1 MSNRQRAVLILIVVV
16 LLLAIPLGR
25 SIMFTV
31 NEREL
36 AVVLQFGDPV
46 RECKDPRLYFKVP
59 FIQEVRKLPKT
70 LQFWNGSGTDV
81 LVDLPTADGKKIE
94 VTPWAVWK
102 ITDPKRFVQVL
113 RTVENAE
120 LRVSTFVRSA
130 IRDEI
135 TDNTLVEAVRTK
147 ERDLPSMFQE
157 EDFRGFSGLEAS
169 PQTGSDDLQ
178 PASREEKT
186 GQEEIKVGREKIV
199 ERIKEAVQEKLAKP
213 EEGEEIGERGI
224 ELVDV
229 GIAKIDF
236 VDAVREAAFERLIAF
251 MESIAQKNE
260 AEGEQARK
268 EILNQTD
275 ADVQKIEG
283 EGKGEANEIRG
294 KVDAQIIQMYAEA
307 IKETGE
313 FYNFVRTLEAY
324 KLALGSN
331 TRLVLTTDSEM
342 FKLLKAVPPAPD
354 MPPEPV
360 PPEKPE
366 PEPATPEEKPAEM
379 TEKEASNLLEN
390 YTGEEEPSGLYRER
404 GPRGW
409 YPEVYKDW

>member
-1 MSNRQRAVLILIVVV
+1 MSNFQRGILIVIVVV

-31 NEREL
+31 SEREQ

-46 RECKDPRLYFKVP
+46 HSYTDPGLHFKAP

-94 VTPWAVWK
+94 VTAWAVWR

-120 LRVSTFVRSA
+120 FRVNTFVRSA

-135 TDNTLVEAVRTK
+135 TANKLVEAVRSTDR
-147 ERDLPSMFQE
+147 ELPPMFQE
-157 EDFRGFSGLEAS
+157 EELQGFSRSVAS
-169 PQTGSDDLQ
+169 PQTGSDDVQ
-178 PASREEKT
+178 PANRKEEEIGEERTGEASSVTERGGEEKI
-186 GQEEIKVGREKIV
+186 EVGREEIV
-199 ERIKEAVQEKLAKP
+199 RLIKEAVQEKLAKP
-213 EEGEEIGERGI
+213 EEGEEIGQRGI

-236 VDAVREAAFERLIAF
+236 VDTVRDAAFERLIAF

-260 AEGEQARK
+260 AEGEQAKK

-275 ADVQKIEG
+275 ADVQRIEG
-283 EGKGEANEIRG
+283 EGKGEAHKIRG
-294 KVDAQIIQMYAEA
+294 EVDATIIQMYAEA

-324 KLALGSN
+324 KLAIGDN
-331 TRLVLTTDSEM
+331 TRLVLTTDSEL
-342 FKLLKAVPPAPD
+342 FRLLKAIP
-354 MPPEPV
+354 PV
-360 PPEKPE
+360 PLPTPDDTSTDEAKAHE
-366 PEPATPEEKPAEM
+366 SPADKAPAKKKTPE
-379 TEKEASNLLEN
+379 
-390 YTGEEEPSGLYRER
+390 SGS
-404 GPRGW
+404 
-409 YPEVYKDW
+409 

>member
-1 MSNRQRAVLILIVVV
+1 MINRQRAVLILIVVV

-46 RECKDPRLYFKVP
+46 GECKDPGLYFKYP

-70 LQFWNGSGTDV
+70 LQFWNGSGTEV

-113 RTVENAE
+113 RTVDNAE

-135 TDNTLVEAVRTK
+135 TDNTLVEAVRSNA
-147 ERDLPSMFQE
+147 RVLPPMFQE
-157 EDFRGFSGLEAS
+157 EEELEELLDSEAP
-169 PQTGSDDLQ
+169 PQTGSDDAQ
-178 PASREEKT
+178 PVSGEEGVTGEEGTVDSSSDTEGGGREEI
-186 GQEEIKVGREKIV
+186 EVGREKIV
-199 ERIKEAVQEKLAKP
+199 ERIREAVQEALAKP

-236 VDAVREAAFERLIAF
+236 VDTVRDAAFQRLIAF

-260 AEGEQARK
+260 AEGEQAKK
-268 EILNQTD
+268 EILNQTN

-283 EGKGEANEIRG
+283 EGKGEANRIRG
-294 KVDAQIIQMYAEA
+294 EVDATIIQKYADV

-313 FYNFVRTLEAY
+313 FYNFIRTLEAY
-324 KLALGSN
+324 QKALGTN

-342 FKLLKAVPPAPD
+342 FRLLKMLPPAPSL
-354 MPPEPV
+354 PPDEV
-360 PPEKPE
+360 P
-366 PEPATPEEKPAEM
+366 TEESSTEDAAKEDAPAEE
-379 TEKEASNLLEN
+379 TPADESS
-390 YTGEEEPSGLYRER
+390 P
-404 GPRGW
+404 
-409 YPEVYKDW
+409 

>member
-1 MSNRQRAVLILIVVV
+1 MSNLQRAILIVIVVV
-16 LLLAIPLGR
+16 LLLSIPLGR
-25 SIMFTV
+25 SMMFTV
-31 NEREL
+31 NEREQ

-46 RECKDPRLYFKVP
+46 RECKEPGLYFKAP
-59 FIQEVRKLPKT
+59 FIQEVRRLPKT
-70 LQFWNGSGTDV
+70 LQFWNGSETEV

-94 VTPWAVWK
+94 VTPWAVWR

-113 RTVENAE
+113 RSVENAE

-135 TDNTLVEAVRTK
+135 TDNTLVEAVRTTA
-147 ERDLPSMFQE
+147 RPLPPMFREQE
-157 EDFRGFSGLEAS
+157 LEELPDSEAS
-169 PQTGSDDLQ
+169 PQTGSDDVQ
-178 PASREEKT
+178 PANREE
-186 GQEEIKVGREKIV
+186 EEIGEERTGELSSIVQRGGQDKIEVGREEIV
-199 ERIKEAVQEKLAKP
+199 RLIKEAVQEALAKP

-236 VDAVREAAFERLIAF
+236 VDTVRDAAFQRLIAF

-260 AEGEQARK
+260 AEGEQAKK

-283 EGKGEANEIRG
+283 EGKGDANQIRG
-294 KVDAQIIQMYAEA
+294 KVDAKIIQMYAEA

-313 FYNFVRTLEAY
+313 FYNFIRTLEAY
-324 KLALGSN
+324 KEAMGTN

-342 FKLLKAVPPAPD
+342 FKLLKQVPPAP
-354 MPPEPV
+354 PPV
-360 PPEKPE
+360 SR
-366 PEPATPEEKPAEM
+366 
-379 TEKEASNLLEN
+379 EASPDEATANE
-390 YTGEEEPSGLYRER
+390 TPPGKAP
-404 GPRGW
+404 PKKA
-409 YPEVYKDW
+409 PK

>member
-1 MSNRQRAVLILIVVV
+1 MNTKQRAVLILIVVV
-16 LLLAIPLGR
+16 LLLALPLGR
-25 SIMFTV
+25 SILFTV
-31 NEREL
+31 NEREQ

-46 RECKDPRLYFKVP
+46 QSYTQPGLYFKAP

-70 LQFWNGSGTDV
+70 LQFWDGSKTDV

-120 LRVSTFVRSA
+120 LRVNTFVRSA

-135 TDNTLVEAVRTK
+135 TDNTLVEAVRSTDR
-147 ERDLPSMFQE
+147 ELPAMFQE
-157 EDFRGFSGLEAS
+157 EQLDEPMTS
-169 PQTGSDDLQ
+169 PAPPPTGGTVGQ
-178 PASREEKT
+178 PAGGQQPAGEEDSV
-186 GQEEIKVGREKIV
+186 QVGREIIV
-199 ERIKEAVQEKLAKP
+199 QRIKAAVQEKLAKL
-213 EEGEEIGERGI
+213 EEGETIGERGI

-236 VDAVREAAFERLIAF
+236 VDTVRDAAFMRLIAF

-260 AEGEQARK
+260 AEGEQAKK
-268 EILNQTD
+268 EILNQAG

-283 EGKGEANEIRG
+283 EGTGEANRKRG
-294 KVDAQIIQMYAEA
+294 EVDAKIIKMYAEA

-324 KLALGSN
+324 KEALGSG
-331 TRLVLTTDSEM
+331 TRLILTTDSQM
-342 FKLLKAVPPAPD
+342 FRLLKTMPP
-354 MPPEPV
+354 PPEPSPEETPVAPPSRADEV
-360 PPEKPE
+360 PATPASSTDEAPAAPPPSTE
-366 PEPATPEEKPAEM
+366 EVPAAPATPEGA
-379 TEKEASNLLEN
+379 
-390 YTGEEEPSGLYRER
+390 
-404 GPRGW
+404 
-409 YPEVYKDW
+409 PE